1 MVMKMMYALPRL
13 KENLTEV
20 SIDDQL
26 TLGDP
31 PLNFSAPPS
40 LPYVFKIW
48 HKVKIVRCLHSNI
61 CNVPPPVQAGS
72 PQLNFLYGIPRQM
85 EYLKYLWKL

>member
-31 PLNFSAPPS
+31 PLNFSAP
-40 LPYVFKIW
+40 LPTI
-48 HKVKIVRCLHSNI
+48 CLQNLAQSEN
-61 CNVPPPVQAGS
+61 CAM
-72 PQLNFLYGIPRQM
+72 LT
-85 EYLKYLWKL
+85 